1 MHSVHQRPRL
11 ALAIAFLAA
20 APAFADPAP
29 FDLAGPSL
37 EVEVT
42 HGTATLP
49 IAQVPNLSAGDR
61 VWLKADFADQHSV
74 HYLMVAAFLRGSTDP
89 PPAEWF
95 FRCDTWRGKCQ
106 KDGLVLT
113 VPPGAQQLLVF
124 LAPETGG
131 DFKTLVSAVR
141 GRPGVFVRASQ
152 DLNQAAM
159 EHLRLQAYLQAIR
172 HIGDS
177 DPARL
182 KEAAPLLS
190 RSLAIKV
197 DEKCL
202 QKSPALQAACLMQ
215 GRESLIMSD
224 GHGESVTQQLTSG
237 PASDLA
243 MEAGN
248 TPQLKSGYYGPF
260 IGSLLDIARLFD
272 SFHTAKYQYIAA
284 LASPSGRELALTL
297 NAPPSFHDPKSVMVV
312 ALPPVEGSQF
322 PQLRPVDTKDV
333 YCAKKSPLVLALEGA
348 PPMFAGDYSRSLALR
363 VTTASGTRIE
373 LPAVPDAAHG
383 GIAIDTS
390 ALQTANLTDNTRGSL
405 HGYWG
410 FEEYHGPS
418 FTLVDTQAQPPRLAP
433 GDESA
438 LVVGREDTVHLFV
451 GSAACVSEIALSGSD
466 GKEQRVEWKA
476 ARPDEVDARLPL
488 EEAQPGE
495 VALLV
500 HEYGSAQP
508 LRLTLHAYSEAG
520 HLDSFTLH
528 AGDTRGI
535 LRGTRLDEVAA
546 LELKGLEFI
555 PESLASSAGHDELS
569 MPERGQPAP
578 TDLKQGERARAR
590 VKLKDGR
597 SYDVGVVVE
606 APKPAATLIG
616 KSVLLASSGNGGSI
630 QLASQD
636 ELPQDAQLTFSL
648 RAQVP
653 AAFSRDDKVEVA
665 TVDGSFST
673 TLDRNAGMTLQNRR
687 VAVATLDPSKAFGP
701 SAFGPLRFRVVSASG
716 EGDWQPLATLVRLPR
731 LKAVECPAGSE
742 TPCQL
747 SGADLFLIDSVSSD
761 PHFSEPTSIPDGF
774 TAESL
779 SIPRPA
785 QGRLYLKLRDDP
797 GVISEALVDVRTPQS
812 QFEAA
817 RQVTGATPDSPAA
830 STQAV
835 STKEQP
841 PAAVPIRDVSGAP
854 APAEDPAPP
863 AAPAPAQPD
872 VVGPKAGA
880 GSPQPASAP
889 GAAAPG
895 VAAPATAAQPT

>member
-1 MHSVHQRPRL
+1 MHSVHRRL
-11 ALAIAFLAA
+11 RLRFAVTLLAA
-20 APAFADPAP
+20 APAYADPAA

-49 IAQVPNLSAGDR
+49 ISQVPDLSAGDR
-61 VWLKADFADQHSV
+61 VWLKADFGAQYSV

-95 FRCDTWRGKCQ
+95 SRCDTWRGKCQ
-106 KDGLVLT
+106 KEGMVLT
-113 VPPGAQQLLVF
+113 VPAGAQQLLVF

-177 DPARL
+177 EPARL

-202 QKSPALQAACLMQ
+202 QKTPSLQAPCLMQ
-215 GRESLIMSD
+215 GQESLIMSD

-284 LASPSGRELALTL
+284 LASPSGHELALTL

-312 ALPPVEGSQF
+312 ALPPVGGPQL
-322 PQLRPVDTKDV
+322 PQLRPVDAKDV
-333 YCAKKSPLVLALEGA
+333 YCARKSPLVLTLEGA
-348 PPMFAGDYSRSLALR
+348 PPMFAGAYSRGLALR
-363 VTTASGTRIE
+363 VTTGSGTQIE
-373 LPAVPDAAHG
+373 LPAVPDAARG
-383 GIAIDTS
+383 GFAVDTA
-390 ALQTANLTDNTRGSL
+390 ALQSVDLGESTRGSL

-410 FEEYHGPS
+410 FEAYNGPS
-418 FTLVDTQAQPPRLAP
+418 FTLVDARAHAARLAP
-433 GDESA
+433 GDEAA
-438 LVVGREDTVHLFV
+438 LIVGREDTVHLFV
-451 GSAACVSEIALSGSD
+451 GSVACVSEVALAGPD
-466 GKEQRVEWKA
+466 GKELKVEWKA
-476 ARPDEVDARLPL
+476 ARPDEVEARLPL
-488 EEAQPGE
+488 EQAEPGE
-495 VALLV
+495 VALLIR
-500 HEYGSAQP
+500 EYGSAQP
-508 LRLTLHAYSEAG
+508 QRLTLHAYNEAG
-520 HLDSFTLH
+520 HLDSFMFH

-535 LRGTRLDEVAA
+535 LRGTRLDEVAT

-555 PESLASSAGHDELS
+555 PESLVSSGGHDELS
-569 MPERGQPAP
+569 MPESGPPAP
-578 TDLKQGERARAR
+578 IDLRQGEKARAR

-597 SYDVGVVVE
+597 AYDVSVVVE

-616 KSVLLASSGNGGSI
+616 KSVLLASSGDGRNI
-630 QLASQD
+630 QLASPD
-636 ELPQDAQLTFSL
+636 ELPQDAQLAFSL

-653 AAFSRDDKVEVA
+653 AVFSRDDKIEVA
-665 TVDGSFST
+665 TLDGSFST

-687 VAVATLDPSKAFGP
+687 VALATLDPGKAFGP
-701 SAFGPLRFRVVSASG
+701 SAFGPLRFRIVIASG
-716 EGDWQPLATLVRLPR
+716 AGDWQPLATLVRLPL
-731 LKAVECPAGSE
+731 LKSVQCPPGADSECR
-742 TPCQL
+742 L
-747 SGADLFLIDSVSSD
+747 SGLNLFLVDSVSGDS
-761 PHFSEPTSIPDGF
+761 HFSEPTSIPDGF
-774 TAESL
+774 TADTL
-779 SIPRPA
+779 SIPRPTH
-785 QGRLYLKLRDDP
+785 GRLYLKLRDDP
-797 GVISEALVDVRTPQS
+797 TVISEAVVDELAPQS
-812 QFEAA
+812 RSGAGQ
-817 RQVTGATPDSPAA
+817 QVSGSAPDSAAA

-835 STKEQP
+835 SARGEP
-841 PAAVPIRDVSGAP
+841 PSGLPARDAPEAP
-854 APAEDPAPP
+854 APRAAGQAPP
-863 AAPAPAQPD
+863 AAPAPARPD
-872 VVGPKAGA
+872 AVGPKAGD
-880 GSPQPASAP
+880 GSPPP
-889 GAAAPG
+889 AAP
-895 VAAPATAAQPT
+895 PATAAQPT